1 MRAFD
6 ILISRADKAEKTID
20 ELEDVHR
27 NYKLKLKKTKRKLKY
42 SRTVVQLLSC
52 VRFFA
57 TSCTVWH
64 ARLHCPSLSPGVCSN
79 SSPLSQWLHP
89 TISSSVAP
97 FSSCS
102 QFFPASGSCP
112 VNGLFTSCGQ
122 SIEASASASLLP
134 MNIQDWFPL
143 GLTGLISLQTKRL
156 SRVFSSTA
164 ICKHQFFR
172 AQPCLCPALTSIHD
186 YWKNYSS
193 NYVHLCQQSDVSD
206 F

>member
-1 MRAFD
+1 MG
-6 ILISRADKAEKTID
+6 KAEQISLHSQD
-20 ELEDVHR
+20 
-27 NYKLKLKKTKRKLKY
+27 Y
-42 SRTVVQLLSC
+42 SLFRGKEIGYRVVVVFGHSIMSDSLWPCRLQ
-52 VRFFA
+52 
-57 TSCTVWH
+57 H
-64 ARLHCPSLSPGVCSN
+64 ARLPCPSPSPRVCSN
-79 SSPLSQWLHP
+79 SSPLSQWRHP

-143 GLTGLISLQTKRL
+143 GLTGLISLQTKGL